1 MSKPQSQWQLYIPER
16 KLKRETKEFLRSVL
30 VPQLYFMAKNKWA
43 VKNKFEEV
51 MNHICDLG
59 DTDLIKYS
67 QVMAKNATYMSH
79 FTTDELTKLKN
90 DKMEVK
96 LSRDLLS
103 FYDFSILTD
112 ESSDEAGRARL
123 AAFVCYID
131 PSTNEH
137 KE

>member
-1 MSKPQSQWQLYIPER
+1 
-16 KLKRETKEFLRSVL
+16 
-30 VPQLYFMAKNKWA
+30 MAKNKWV

-59 DTDLIKYS
+59 DTDLIKHS

-79 FTTDELTKLKN
+79 FTIDELTKLID
-90 DKMEVK
+90 DKMEIK
-96 LSRDLLS
+96 LSHDLLS
-103 FYDFSILTD
+103 SYDFSILTD
-112 ESSDEAGRARL
+112 ESSEKAWRARM
-123 AAFVCYID
+123 AVFVCYND

>member
-1 MSKPQSQWQLYIPER
+1 
-16 KLKRETKEFLRSVL
+16 
-30 VPQLYFMAKNKWA
+30 MAKNKWA
-43 VKNKFEEV
+43 VKSKFEEV

-103 FYDFSILTD
+103 SNDFSILTD